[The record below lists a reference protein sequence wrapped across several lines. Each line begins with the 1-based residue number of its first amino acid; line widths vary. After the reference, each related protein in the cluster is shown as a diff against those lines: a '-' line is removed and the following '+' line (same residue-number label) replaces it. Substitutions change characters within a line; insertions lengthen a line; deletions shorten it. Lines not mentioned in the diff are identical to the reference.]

1 MKRAVLILVVAAVVA
16 VIAYKLTTGGREQT
30 PPQAAP
36 PAAAASPASAQTTAQ
51 SKATFY
57 LFHDPSDQDAG
68 CRLIYAFADR
78 AEREL
83 GDRVEVRR
91 PDVER
96 EKGVVEQYQVK
107 VLPTIVIVSPEGKVE
122 GRFEGEEGETAE
134 QINQALTKLKNAPRS

>member
-1 MKRAVLILVVAAVVA
+1 MKRTVLILVVAAVVA
-16 VIAYKLTTGGREQT
+16 VIVYKLATGGKEQ
-30 PPQAAP
+30 PPP
-36 PAAAASPASAQTTAQ
+36 PAAPAVAASPASARTTAQ

-68 CRLIYAFADR
+68 CRRIYAFADR

-134 QINQALTKLKNAPRS
+134 QIDQALMKLKNAPRS

>member
-36 PAAAASPASAQTTAQ
+36 AAAASPASTQTTAQ

-68 CRLIYAFADR
+68 CRRIYAFADR

-83 GDRVEVRR
+83 GDRVDVRR

-134 QINQALTKLKNAPRS
+134 QIDQALTKLKNAPRS